1 MGRGC
6 RGRSMNVIRDMCP
19 LGCPLRVLTELP
31 ALLSSESSSALKA
44 SWNTSP
50 YLSLL
55 LFCRTRYPQRF
66 CYQIVSIL
74 PISIRHLGLT
84 HHCKGQHFI
93 IHYNLFFF
101 FASNVSILQQENK
114 RKQKPTTF
122 LQHLLSPPISQ
133 SKKEINFS
141 PQAFHSPASSSWKEK
156 DLL

>member
-101 FASNVSILQQENK
+101 FCLQRINSPAG
-114 RKQKPTTF
+114 KQKKTKTHNFFATPSFTT
-122 LQHLLSPPISQ
+122 HISVQ
-133 SKKEINFS
+133 EGNKFFTSGFS
-141 PQAFHSPASSSWKEK
+141 FPSQ
-156 DLL
+156 